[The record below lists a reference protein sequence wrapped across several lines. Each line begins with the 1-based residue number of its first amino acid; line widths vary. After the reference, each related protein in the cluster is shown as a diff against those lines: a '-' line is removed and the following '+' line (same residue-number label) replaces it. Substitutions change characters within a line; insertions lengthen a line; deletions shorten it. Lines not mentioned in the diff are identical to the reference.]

1 MKSIF
6 NKANAP
12 YLVSGALATSA
23 LLASGV
29 FAVAPYIVFLAPVA
43 ALSVGLPLIVVDAV
57 FSFVTIAFSCAAISK
72 NNTIAEKKDQ
82 LNQQSN
88 EIASLKKQLDEK
100 EIDVRNYKN
109 SEEGN
114 SASRLAK
121 AAVAGTMATGGIVG
135 VMLVGIT
142 GGMLGA
148 IVGQS
153 ILGVYVDNSKEGEAR
168 RKATVDNA
176 VHVWDVSQ
184 SAFGVVKSSVKYT
197 CGSIIECSKSSI
209 NSVGTVLKSVL
220 DVIAYPTENLKF
232 PSISLIKVNSI
243 RRE

>member
-1 MKSIF
+1 MKNIF

-29 FAVAPYIVFLAPVA
+29 FTVAPYIGFLAPVA
-43 ALSVGLPLIVVDAV
+43 ALSVGLPLIVVAAV

-88 EIASLKKQLDEK
+88 EIARLKKQLDEK

-135 VMLVGIT
+135 VMLGGIT
-142 GGMLGA
+142 GGILGA

-209 NSVGTVLKSVL
+209 NSVGTVLKSVCN
-220 DVIAYPTENLKF
+220 VIPHSTANLNF
-232 PSISLIKVNSI
+232 SSMID
-243 RRE
+243 

>member
-1 MKSIF
+1 M
-6 NKANAP
+6 
-12 YLVSGALATSA
+12 ATSA

-43 ALSVGLPLIVVDAV
+43 ALSVGLPLIVVAAV

-121 AAVAGTMATGGIVG
+121 AALAGTMATGGIVG
-135 VMLVGIT
+135 WMLGGIVGWML
-142 GGMLGA
+142 GGIVGWMLGA

-184 SAFGVVKSSVKYT
+184 SN
-197 CGSIIECSKSSI
+197 I
-209 NSVGTVLKSVL
+209 
-220 DVIAYPTENLKF
+220 
-232 PSISLIKVNSI
+232 
-243 RRE
+243 

>member
-121 AAVAGTMATGGIVG
+121 AAVAGTMATGGIVE

-209 NSVGTVLKSVL
+209 TVIV
-220 DVIAYPTENLKF
+220 
-232 PSISLIKVNSI
+232 
-243 RRE
+243 

>member
-1 MKSIF
+1 
-6 NKANAP
+6 
-12 YLVSGALATSA
+12 
-23 LLASGV
+23 
-29 FAVAPYIVFLAPVA
+29 
-43 ALSVGLPLIVVDAV
+43 LSFYSLGLPLIVVAAV

-135 VMLVGIT
+135 VMLGGIT
-142 GGMLGA
+142 GGILGA

-209 NSVGTVLKSVL
+209 NSVGTVLKSVCN
-220 DVIAYPTENLKF
+220 VIPHSTANLNF
-232 PSISLIKVNSI
+232 SSMID
-243 RRE
+243 

>member
-12 YLVSGALATSA
+12 YLLSGALATSA

-43 ALSVGLPLIVVDAV
+43 ALSVGLPLIVVAAV

-135 VMLVGIT
+135 W
-142 GGMLGA
+142 MLGA

-168 RKATVDNA
+168 RKATVDNP
-176 VHVWDVSQ
+176 SY
-184 SAFGVVKSSVKYT
+184 GLT
-197 CGSIIECSKSSI
+197 
-209 NSVGTVLKSVL
+209 NTVRLR
-220 DVIAYPTENLKF
+220 N
-232 PSISLIKVNSI
+232 
-243 RRE
+243 RRLF